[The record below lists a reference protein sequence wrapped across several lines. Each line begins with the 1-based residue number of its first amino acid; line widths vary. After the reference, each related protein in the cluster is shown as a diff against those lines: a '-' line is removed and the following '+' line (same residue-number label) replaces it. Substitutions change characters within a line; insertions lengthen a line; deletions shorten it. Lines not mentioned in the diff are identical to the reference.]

1 MLPLEERVEIEAI
14 KKLRV
19 DFPRP
24 KRAFHGPR
32 DL

>member
-1 MLPLEERVEIEAI
+1 MNPLEERVDIEAI

-24 KRAFHGPR
+24 KRAFHGSP
-32 DL
+32 